1 MFERNKLK
9 IKNLKDKEGNPAGG
23 TVDGPG
29 LSVAWQ
35 DGPLGVPPKPATGAF
50 VEDLLE
56 AARLRLLFY
65 QVACDGKFACRENAL
80 AATKIEEAL
89 LWLTA
94 RRMKRTKRKVQG
106 TNNP

>member
-9 IKNLKDKEGNPAGG
+9 IKNTKDKEGNPAGG
-23 TVDGPG
+23 TVEGPG
-29 LSVAWQ
+29 LSVVWQ
-35 DGPLGVPPKPATGAF
+35 DGPLGIPPKAPTGAF

-56 AARLRLLFY
+56 AARLRILFY
-65 QVACDGKFACRENAL
+65 QVASDGKFACRENAL

-94 RRMKRTKRKVQG
+94 RRMKRTKRQVQG
-106 TNNP
+106 TNKP